1 MPTNDGDPALAAG
14 NPIKIAGVQDG
25 ADTPLPSLG
34 ENTNDVLSSELQ
46 MSSNEIDELRNKGV
60 IR

>member
-1 MPTNDGDPALAAG
+1 MPTKDGDPALAAG

-25 ADTPLPSLG
+25 ADTPPPSLG